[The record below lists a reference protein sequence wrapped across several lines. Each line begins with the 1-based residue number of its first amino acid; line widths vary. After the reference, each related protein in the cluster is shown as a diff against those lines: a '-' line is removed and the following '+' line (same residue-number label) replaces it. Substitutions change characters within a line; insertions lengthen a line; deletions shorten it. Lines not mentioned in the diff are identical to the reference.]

1 MDTVAL
7 LFGAGLLAGAMNAV
21 AGGGS
26 FVSFPALVFAG
37 LPPVAANA
45 SSTVALFPGALTS
58 IWAFR
63 RDLVRIGEVDLG
75 AMLAVSVAGGLTG
88 AVLLLVTSDA
98 TFRIVVP
105 WLLLLASLAFAFG
118 RPVGAALRRRFRI
131 GPALVLT
138 LQFLLAIYGGYFGG
152 AVGIMMMAVW
162 GLLSSA
168 ELKVMNPAKVLLVGA
183 MNAVAVICFVVAGAV
198 WWPETLVMLVAAA
211 LGGYAGATLGR
222 RLPPAVV
229 RWGITGF
236 SFAMTLVFFRRAGW
250 L

>member
-1 MDTVAL
+1 VNTAAL

-63 RDLVRIGEVDLG
+63 HDLVRIGEVPLG

-98 TFRIVVP
+98 MFRVVVP

-131 GPALVLT
+131 GAPVVLSV
-138 LQFLLAIYGGYFGG
+138 QFLLAIYGGYFGG

-162 GLLSSA
+162 GLLSNA

-183 MNAVAVICFVVAGAV
+183 MNAVAVISFIVAGVV
-198 WWPETLVMLVAAA
+198 WWPETLVMLAAAA